1 MQPIPKRLA
10 HVLTRADWPH
20 LLAKTYAA
28 AHSIDEDIAQERLE
42 RAVQGEA
49 LLKHLYGGLALALLQ
64 AKGPRTSEDQLVDKL
79 SKGVEER
86 RSKVRVLRNSPA
98 VSAALVRVDLEI
110 GHAPEMMRD
119 ALASPKG
126 APLMEQGFLEIG
138 AFLLKEL
145 VK

>member
-1 MQPIPKRLA
+1 MQPIPKRLP
-10 HVLTRADWPH
+10 HVLTRADWPY

-28 AHSIDEDIAQERLE
+28 AHSVDEEIAQERLE
-42 RAVQGEA
+42 RAVQGQG
-49 LLKHLYGGLALALLQ
+49 LLNHLYAGLAAALAQ
-64 AKGPRTSEDQLVDKL
+64 AKGPRTTEDQVIDKL
-79 SKGVEER
+79 SVGVEGR

-98 VSAALVRVDLEI
+98 VSAALVRIDVEI

-119 ALASPKG
+119 ALANPKG
-126 APLMEQGFLEIG
+126 AALMEQGFVEIG

>member
-1 MQPIPKRLA
+1 LQPIPKRLP
-10 HVLTRADWPH
+10 HVLTRGDWPY

-28 AHSIDEDIAQERLE
+28 AHSIDEDIALERLE

-49 LLKHLYGGLALALLQ
+49 LLKHLYAGLAAALAK
-64 AKGPRTSEDQLVDKL
+64 AKGPRTTEDQLVDKL
-79 SKGVEER
+79 SVGVENR
-86 RSKVRVLRNSPA
+86 RSKVRVLRGSPA
-98 VSAALVRVDLEI
+98 VSAALVRIDVEI

-119 ALASPKG
+119 ALANPKG
-126 APLMEQGFLEIG
+126 AALMEQGFEEIG